1 MTAEFAANAGPSP
14 ELLDALTAGPFHTA
28 LRFAIDARGLTLE
41 RLQHRLALRGIQV
54 SVTSLSYWQHGRTQP
69 ERPASLRAV
78 GVLEEVLGVP
88 PRSLADLLGPRRP
101 RGPRSLRGAFGER
114 PEDVMGIGAPLTALF
129 DQLSD
134 SRRHDLALVSQHET
148 VTLDSA
154 GRIAELTSRTLAESN
169 RDGADRYFA
178 VYQGDPG
185 CDVRQVEIEA
195 LRDCRIGEVRRDADA
210 LVVVAELLFGAELG
224 DGETHLFEFGVR
236 DGTAPV
242 TTSHGHGFRC
252 RVGQFVL
259 QARFDPAAL
268 PDRCYG
274 FVQSRLDQLQRPTG
288 DLTLNAFH
296 AAHVAVADVTAGG
309 VGIGWTWPE

>member
-14 ELLDALTAGPFHTA
+14 EVLDALAAGPFHTA

-41 RLQHRLALRGIQV
+41 RLQHRLAQRGIQV

-101 RGPRSLRGAFGER
+101 RGPRSLRDGFTER

-129 DQLSD
+129 DALAD
-134 SRRHDLALVSQHET
+134 ARRHDLALVSQHET
-148 VTLDSA
+148 VTLDGR
-154 GRIAELTSRTLAESN
+154 GRIAELTSRTLAASN
-169 RDGADRYFA
+169 RDGADRYIA
-178 VYQGDPG
+178 VYHGDPR
-185 CDVRQVEIEA
+185 CDVDQVEIEA
-195 LRDCRIGEVRRDADA
+195 LRDCRIGRILRDADA
-210 LVVVAELLFGAELG
+210 AVVVAELLFGAELA
-224 DGETHLFEFGVR
+224 DGQTHLFEFGVR

-242 TTSHGHGFRC
+242 TTAHGHGFRC
-252 RVGQFVL
+252 RVGQYVL
-259 QARFDPAAL
+259 QTRFDPAAL

-274 FVQSRLDQLQRPTG
+274 FAQARLDEAQRPTG

-296 AAHVAVADVTAGG
+296 AAHLAVADITAGA
-309 VGIGWTWPE
+309 VGIGWTWP